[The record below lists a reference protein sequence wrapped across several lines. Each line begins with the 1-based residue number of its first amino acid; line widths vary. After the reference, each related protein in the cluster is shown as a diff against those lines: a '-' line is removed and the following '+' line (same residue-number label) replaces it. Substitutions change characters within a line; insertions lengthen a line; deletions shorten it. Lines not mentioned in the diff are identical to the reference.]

1 MINGNVNGV
10 KKLCSMLINR
20 GGIQVHMERLICEG
34 EQVGFPCLGFDAQVK
49 VPGVM
54 PSAAVEAGH
63 ALPGAEARQG
73 IRALEVP
80 VKMVPGD
87 RGHPGIVH
95 MASSVPDA
103 VVFTDA
109 HMAHLHGQ
117 EIFQDGLP
125 DPAVKDVW
133 SNAKDAGDGG
143 GAGDL
148 VKAGLSDGR
157 KIKAQIPVT
166 QEGAPVLTGKRQDF
180 FFFPSGKAPERH
192 VRAFRLPAVELHD
205 GGLDLAGEIPDLG
218 DLNGRRAPPAL
229 HDMRGEDPLGG
240 MRIAICQRG
249 GEDKPPVIVAD
260 AAVHEAEVRAEALH
274 GQREKRVLG
283 GERKDTADGI
293 RGRSFLIRAQR
304 AVSTALFH
312 EPVGIIRAKARFRPY
327 AARIEG
333 FAAQNRPGRL
343 AGEEALRVI
352 HDPALP
358 DFRKARAGLDLEFT
372 LRSRIMETQLAGLS
386 CQANTGDAVPRDKEE
401 HP

>member
-143 GAGDL
+143 GAGHL

-157 KIKAQIPVT
+157 KIKAQIPVAE
-166 QEGAPVLTGKRQDF
+166 EGVPVLTGKRQDF

-304 AVSTALFH
+304 AVSAALFH

-327 AARIEG
+327 AARIERL
-333 FAAQNRPGRL
+333 AAEDGPGRL

-372 LRSRIMETQLAGLS
+372 LRSRIRKTQLAGLS